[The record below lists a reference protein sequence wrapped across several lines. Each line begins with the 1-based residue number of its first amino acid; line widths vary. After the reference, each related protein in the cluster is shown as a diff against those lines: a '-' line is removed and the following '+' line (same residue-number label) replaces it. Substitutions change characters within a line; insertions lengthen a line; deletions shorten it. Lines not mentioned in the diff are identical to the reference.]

1 MITWSRKK
9 KDIKDFSE
17 FKENEGTTCPKL
29 WDTMESVLRGKL
41 ITLSASKMKLE
52 TAYTSNVIAHLKAIE
67 EKRTNTPKSSTWQE
81 IIKLRAEINQI
92 ETKQTLQ
99 STKPEAGSLKKI
111 NKTDK
116 PLARLTGGHR
126 DSIQIKKI
134 RRKKGDITT
143 VTEDI

>member
-1 MITWSRKK
+1 MSKVMGYNGISAKRKTHNFECLQK
-9 KDIKDFSE
+9 KLK
-17 FKENEGTTCPKL
+17 
-29 WDTMESVLRGKL
+29 
-41 ITLSASKMKLE
+41 